1 MKLGR
6 CPSMNLFYKY
16 SLSFFFLCCVQ
27 NWFEPLRKKFVNTE
41 CLSGMQFTGKNVT
54 DWCVLYGSSVG
65 GYNEERALLARS
77 QHNPRASEQLIPI
90 HSAVV
95 CPPAALFSWPRS
107 GHYALSEGVRGAQPG
122 HAPSAD
128 SEALGAFTGIPQ
140 GFHRE
145 FTGIS
150 QGCHSC
156 CSYCCCLCYCCCRLR
171 LFGVLW
177 LLWLL

>member
-1 MKLGR
+1 ML
-6 CPSMNLFYKY
+6 Y
-16 SLSFFFLCCVQ
+16 
-27 NWFEPLRKKFVNTE
+27 
-41 CLSGMQFTGKNVT
+41 T

-150 QGCHSC
+150 QGFHRDITLVVLIVVVFVIVVVVYGCSGCYGCCGCYSSC
-156 CSYCCCLCYCCCRLR
+156 RCWHCC
-171 LFGVLW
+171 
-177 LLWLL
+177 

>member
-1 MKLGR
+1 ML
-6 CPSMNLFYKY
+6 Y
-16 SLSFFFLCCVQ
+16 
-27 NWFEPLRKKFVNTE
+27 
-41 CLSGMQFTGKNVT
+41 T

-145 FTGIS
+145 FTGMS
-150 QGCHSC
+150 
-156 CSYCCCLCYCCCRLR
+156 LL
-171 LFGVLW
+171 LFLLLLSLLLLLSFTVVRGVMVVVVVIVLVVVGIVAEVV
-177 LLWLL
+177 LLFVLLFLSLFVHVTGGFSRRIVIVVVAVHGYGYF

>member
-1 MKLGR
+1 ML
-6 CPSMNLFYKY
+6 Y
-16 SLSFFFLCCVQ
+16 
-27 NWFEPLRKKFVNTE
+27 
-41 CLSGMQFTGKNVT
+41 T

-150 QGCHSC
+150 
-156 CSYCCCLCYCCCRLR
+156 
-171 LFGVLW
+171 
-177 LLWLL
+177 

>member
-1 MKLGR
+1 
-6 CPSMNLFYKY
+6 
-16 SLSFFFLCCVQ
+16 
-27 NWFEPLRKKFVNTE
+27 
-41 CLSGMQFTGKNVT
+41 MQFTGKNVT

-156 CSYCCCLCYCCCRLR
+156 CSYCCCLFVIVVVVYGCSGCYGCCGCYSSCRC
-171 LFGVLW
+171 W
-177 LLWLL
+177 HCC